1 MPLTSLLGWKQL
13 SIAVLLLFAPASC
26 TALLMI
32 QRDFDSRYAGLN
44 IKVDHTSDNNTLN
57 LQQVTLAQLNTW
69 RVDSQFAELAGNF
82 AACCRMRTFLRNPS
96 KGKLPVQVC
105 QNTVYR
111 GLSVT
116 FVQKEQQMQTPF
128 CLPWTCTLQQWLL
141 CLAPD
146 LLTGTETL
154 VAN

>member
-32 QRDFDSRYAGLN
+32 QRDFDSRFAGLN

-96 KGKLPVQVC
+96 KGQAPCASLSEHIVSWTIGDIRTERTTDAD
-105 QNTVYR
+105 TV
-111 GLSVT
+111 LSSLDMYSAAVVVVPGT
-116 FVQKEQQMQTPF
+116 RP
-128 CLPWTCTLQQWLL
+128 
-141 CLAPD
+141 PD
-146 LLTGTETL
+146 RY
-154 VAN
+154 